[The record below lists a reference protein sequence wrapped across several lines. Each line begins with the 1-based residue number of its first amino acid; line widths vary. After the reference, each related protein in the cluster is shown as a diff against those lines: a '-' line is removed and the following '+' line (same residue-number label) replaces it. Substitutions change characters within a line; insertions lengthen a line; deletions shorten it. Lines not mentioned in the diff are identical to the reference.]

1 MPTYFTMISATTTR
15 YCLSTFPHK
24 QLVILYIVFLLTL
37 GFGCQLHSS
46 DINIQKNS
54 SSKVGGP
61 CEYKDYKGN
70 AEIVSVQKIEFG
82 SASTS
87 IKQPN
92 ESYKVTYCFYPEN
105 KIQETFVHVESR
117 YFVLFLPDSSYPD
130 LMFIRKNDISPGKKL
145 DCVLKVIT
153 KGACTPMI
161 FKFPT
166 LK

>member
-1 MPTYFTMISATTTR
+1 
-15 YCLSTFPHK
+15 
-24 QLVILYIVFLLTL
+24 VILYIVFLLTL

-105 KIQETFVHVESR
+105 K

>member
-1 MPTYFTMISATTTR
+1 MPTYLTMISATTTR
-15 YCLSTFPHK
+15 YCLSAFSHK
-24 QLVILYIVFLLTL
+24 QLVTLYTVFLLTL

-54 SSKVGGP
+54 SLKVGGP

-70 AEIVSVQKIEFG
+70 AEIVSVQKIEPN

-92 ESYKVTYCFYPEN
+92 ESYKVTYFFYPEN

-117 YFVLFLPDSSYPD
+117 YFVLLLPDSSYPD
-130 LMFIRKNDISPGKKL
+130 PLFIQRNDINPGKKL

-153 KGACTPMI
+153 KGACNPMV

>member
-1 MPTYFTMISATTTR
+1 MPTYSTMIKPITNE

-24 QLVILYIVFLLTL
+24 QLVALYTVFLLAL
-37 GFGCQLHSS
+37 GFGCQVHSS
-46 DINIQKNS
+46 DINIQKDS
-54 SSKVGGP
+54 SAKVGGP
-61 CEYKDYKGN
+61 CEYKDYKGK
-70 AEIVSVQKIEFG
+70 AEVISVQKIEFG

-87 IKQPN
+87 IKKPDG
-92 ESYKVTYCFYPEN
+92 SYEVKYSFYPEN

-117 YFVLFLPDSSYPD
+117 YFVLLLPDSSYPD
-130 LMFIRKNDISPGKKL
+130 PEFIRKNDITPGKKL

-161 FKFPT
+161 FKFPA

>member
-1 MPTYFTMISATTTR
+1 MPTYFTMICATKTR
-15 YCLSTFPHK
+15 YRLSTIPHK
-24 QLVILYIVFLLTL
+24 QVVTLFAFFLLSL

-46 DINIQKNS
+46 DINIPEDS

-61 CEYKDYKGN
+61 CEYKDYKGK
-70 AEIVSVQKIEFG
+70 AEIVSVQKREFG
-82 SASTS
+82 SGSTS

-92 ESYKVTYCFYPEN
+92 ESYQVTYYFHPEN
-105 KIQETFVHVESR
+105 NIQETFVHVESR
-117 YFVLFLPDSSYPD
+117 YFVLLLPDSSYPD
-130 LMFIRKNDISPGKKL
+130 RMFIQRNDINPEKKL

-161 FKFPT
+161 FTFPT